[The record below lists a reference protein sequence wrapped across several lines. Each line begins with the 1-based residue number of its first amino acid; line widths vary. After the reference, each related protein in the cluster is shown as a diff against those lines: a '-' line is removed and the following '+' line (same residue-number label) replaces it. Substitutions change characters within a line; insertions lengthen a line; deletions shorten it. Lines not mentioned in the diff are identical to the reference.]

1 MSSVQIILG
10 ILGVMTLA
18 FAVIFLKDIFV
29 TNKDDFK
36 NGRGSFVKSG
46 IIGFVTDFFDTLGI
60 GSFAPTMAAFK
71 ISKEDIEDHEIP
83 GTLNVSHTIPVVIEA
98 FIFITAI
105 TVAPLTLIVM
115 LAAATI
121 GGFVGAG
128 IVSKLNKDVLKMVV
142 GFALLA
148 TGILMLCQ
156 QLGLIAS
163 LGDGNTATALTGG
176 KLIIGAVCNFI
187 LGVLM
192 CAGIGLYA
200 PCMAL
205 VYMLGLSPDVAFP
218 IMMGSCAFLMP
229 IASIRFIKEGKYAR
243 RPSFAITVCGTVG
256 VLIAAFLV
264 TSMPIKMLTWLVVIV
279 ILYTSL
285 SMLIPAFK
293 QRSEKK

>member
-1 MSSVQIILG
+1 MNIVQIVLG
-10 ILGVMTLA
+10 ALGLMTLI
-18 FAVIFLKDIFV
+18 FAILFFKDIFT

-46 IIGFVTDFFDTLGI
+46 IIGLVTDFFDTLGI

-71 ISKEDIEDHEIP
+71 LAKEDIDDSDIP
-83 GTLNVSHTIPVVIEA
+83 GTLNVAHTIPVVCEA
-98 FIFITAI
+98 FIFITAV
-105 TVAPLTLIVM
+105 TVAPVTLVVM
-115 LAAATI
+115 IGAASI
-121 GGFVGAG
+121 GAWVGAG
-128 IVSKLNKDVLKMVV
+128 IVSKLNKDVLKIVV
-142 GFALLA
+142 GIALLA
-148 TGILMLCQ
+148 TGILMLTQ

-163 LGDGNTATALTGG
+163 LGTGTATSLTGS
-176 KLIIGAVCNFI
+176 KLIIGAVANFI

-243 RPSFAITVCGTVG
+243 RPAFAITVGG
-256 VLIAAFLV
+256 VIGVFIAAFIV
-264 TSMPIKMLTWLVVIV
+264 TSMPIGILTWLVVVV
-279 ILYTSL
+279 IIYTAL

-293 QRSEKK
+293 QKKQNN